1 VPERKEDM
9 SSYSEGQT
17 HQLMESLEMAGY
29 TSAHVTALG
38 QNSNGALDQLMLVL
52 TGVAKVV
59 TDLVFRLVAKIDRDM
74 TGWTCVELVEAEEE
88 FKPTLH
94 EFLREGENFVN
105 GEEMVRRAKEQ
116 DALTGLRHAEAML
129 RNQER
134 IPIEWRKHYLVFSEV
149 WRGAAVCFASTGLVS
164 VGVCATAGLAAVSA
178 PTFGSW
184 VLASNLRSLDTWKLG
199 SSLNLGSL
207 NPWRKALF
215 CNCKTGLLFLHFYD
229 IIRIIMAK
237 YNPKKIESKWQKK
250 WYDSDAFSAKN
261 RSKKK
266 KFYLL
271 LEFPYPSGDGLHVG
285 HCRPYVALDTIARK
299 KRMQDYN
306 VLFPIGWDAFGLPT
320 ENYAIKKGVHPSI
333 VTKKN
338 TDNFRRQMKS
348 LGLSFDWAREV
359 NTTDPKYYKWTQW
372 IFIQLFKKGLA
383 YKAKIDINW
392 CPSCKIG
399 LANEEVVNGK
409 CERCGAKVEKKEKEQ
424 WMIKITKYADRLIK
438 DLDDVN
444 FLERIKTQQKDWIG
458 ESHGVQINFKI
469 EGVEDTIDV
478 FTTRIDTIFSGTF
491 LILSPGHSFIDKHK
505 NKIENI
511 EEVLEY
517 RQKSKNISE
526 ADRANEERDVTGVQ
540 LKGIIAKNPATGE
553 EMPIWTA
560 DFVLEHYG
568 AGAVFADAHDK
579 RDFKMAK
586 KYGIPL
592 RTSIEP
598 NDKSIAQKI
607 KNLEECYEGEGIL
620 YNSMQFDGMTST
632 TARPLIT
639 AWLNGK
645 GSASPNINY
654 KLRDW
659 VFSRQHYWGEPIP
672 LIYCEKCASLPG
684 GHGWQAVSEKKLPV
698 ELPKIKKYKPTKT
711 GESPLA
717 SVKNWVNVKCPK
729 CKGPA
734 KRETDTMPN
743 WAGSNWYYLR
753 YCDPK
758 NNKKLADDKLLKRWM
773 PVDWYNGGMEHTTLH
788 LLYSRFIFKFL
799 WDIKAVPQQIGPE
812 PYKKRT
818 SHGMVLGEG
827 SIKMS
832 KSKGNVINP
841 DSVVKQYGADTLR
854 IYEMFMGPFDQMIPW
869 DTKGVIGSR
878 RFLEKIY
885 NLFVKKGLSEKTD
898 EQLKKNLHKTI
909 KKVSEDIEL
918 MKFNTAV
925 SSLMEFVNAWSRPT
939 INRGRGSST
948 KSGQLSKDGIEIQDL
963 ADFLKILSP
972 FAPHLSEE
980 LWADAGFKGLCCQQ
994 KWPEYNAKLIKEE
1007 KVLLIAQINGKVRD
1021 KIEVDAN
1028 ISQKEAEKIVLKS
1041 EKIKQ
1046 LLKGKEVQKIIF
1058 VPNKLVN
1065 FVAIDKVV

>member
-1 VPERKEDM
+1 M
-9 SSYSEGQT
+9 
-17 HQLMESLEMAGY
+17 
-29 TSAHVTALG
+29 
-38 QNSNGALDQLMLVL
+38 
-52 TGVAKVV
+52 
-59 TDLVFRLVAKIDRDM
+59 
-74 TGWTCVELVEAEEE
+74 
-88 FKPTLH
+88 
-94 EFLREGENFVN
+94 
-105 GEEMVRRAKEQ
+105 
-116 DALTGLRHAEAML
+116 
-129 RNQER
+129 
-134 IPIEWRKHYLVFSEV
+134 
-149 WRGAAVCFASTGLVS
+149 
-164 VGVCATAGLAAVSA
+164 
-178 PTFGSW
+178 
-184 VLASNLRSLDTWKLG
+184 
-199 SSLNLGSL
+199 
-207 NPWRKALF
+207 
-215 CNCKTGLLFLHFYD
+215 
-229 IIRIIMAK
+229 
-237 YNPKKIESKWQKK
+237 
-250 WYDSDAFSAKN
+250 
-261 RSKKK
+261 
-266 KFYLL
+266 
-271 LEFPYPSGDGLHVG
+271 
-285 HCRPYVALDTIARK
+285 
-299 KRMQDYN
+299 
-306 VLFPIGWDAFGLPT
+306 
-320 ENYAIKKGVHPSI
+320 
-333 VTKKN
+333 
-338 TDNFRRQMKS
+338 
-348 LGLSFDWAREV
+348 
-359 NTTDPKYYKWTQW
+359 
-372 IFIQLFKKGLA
+372 
-383 YKAKIDINW
+383 
-392 CPSCKIG
+392 
-399 LANEEVVNGK
+399 
-409 CERCGAKVEKKEKEQ
+409 
-424 WMIKITKYADRLIK
+424 
-438 DLDDVN
+438 
-444 FLERIKTQQKDWIG
+444 
-458 ESHGVQINFKI
+458 
-469 EGVEDTIDV
+469 
-478 FTTRIDTIFSGTF
+478 
-491 LILSPGHSFIDKHK
+491 
-505 NKIENI
+505 
-511 EEVLEY
+511 
-517 RQKSKNISE
+517 
-526 ADRANEERDVTGVQ
+526 
-540 LKGIIAKNPATGE
+540 
-553 EMPIWTA
+553 
-560 DFVLEHYG
+560 
-568 AGAVFADAHDK
+568 
-579 RDFKMAK
+579 
-586 KYGIPL
+586 
-592 RTSIEP
+592 
-598 NDKSIAQKI
+598 
-607 KNLEECYEGEGIL
+607 
-620 YNSMQFDGMTST
+620 
-632 TARPLIT
+632 
-639 AWLNGK
+639 
-645 GSASPNINY
+645 
-654 KLRDW
+654 
-659 VFSRQHYWGEPIP
+659 
-672 LIYCEKCASLPG
+672 
-684 GHGWQAVSEKKLPV
+684 
-698 ELPKIKKYKPTKT
+698 
-711 GESPLA
+711 A